1 MEETITFILAAV
13 VLVFGIL
20 QIILFFK
27 LWGMTND
34 VKRLTVRFDSPDM
47 NYIIK
52 EIHKKNPN
60 IADLLFDSLYNA
72 MQKHFRYE
80 SGTAYSAS
88 TYSSMKDK
96 YKELYKKAGVEFPS
110 VFENINTNEDW
121 ESTFML

>member
-1 MEETITFILAAV
+1 METITIILGLV
-13 VLVFGIL
+13 MLVFGIL

-34 VKRLTVRFDSPDM
+34 VKRLTVRFDSPDI

-60 IADLLFDSLYNA
+60 IADLLFESSYRAMNKEYGWTNEGYDSIKN
-72 MQKHFRYE
+72 
-80 SGTAYSAS
+80 
-88 TYSSMKDK
+88 K
-96 YKELYKKAGVEFPS
+96 YKKLYAKAGIEFPS
-110 VFENINTNEDW
+110 VFENINTKEDW

>member
-1 MEETITFILAAV
+1 METITIILGLV
-13 VLVFGIL
+13 MLVFGIL

-34 VKRLTVRFDSPDM
+34 VRKLTTHFNSTDI

-60 IADLLFDSLYNA
+60 IADLLFESLYRA
-72 MQKHFRYE
+72 MNKEYGWTNE
-80 SGTAYSAS
+80 GYDSI
-88 TYSSMKDK
+88 KNK
-96 YKELYKKAGVEFPS
+96 YKKLYAKAGIEFPS
-110 VFENINTNEDW
+110 VFENINTKEDW